1 MHGSGED
8 VFSSYEES
16 AENLLAG
23 HLLRDGS
30 RLGEDVPK
38 Q

>member
-1 MHGSGED
+1 MRGSGED

-23 HLLRDGS
+23 HLLRDS
-30 RLGEDVPK
+30 S
-38 Q
+38 